1 MGGAIGH
8 LRGRARPGRVGAVDA
23 RAGDRAVRAGHRWGR
38 LYVVSLATV
47 AKTYPERIRTQVM
60 ALLAS
65 MWILPGLLGP
75 PVGAVLAETVGWR
88 SP

>member
-1 MGGAIGH
+1 
-8 LRGRARPGRVGAVDA
+8 
-23 RAGDRAVRAGHRWGR
+23 
-38 LYVVSLATV
+38 
-47 AKTYPERIRTQVM
+47 M

-88 SP
+88 WAFLAPLPLIVLAAPMVMPSLRSVSVREEGSKLPVTASSR